1 MAMTPSTYLELRA
14 RRGPMQV
21 TSGLSDTE
29 ATRKVG
35 CLKREMQSV
44 MDWHDSGVL
53 GKEDRE
59 LLIQAMKSITEE
71 LVQVM
76 TTRRTEPI
84 GGMAFV

>member
-1 MAMTPSTYLELRA
+1 MTPSTYLELRA
-14 RRGPMQV
+14 SRAPMQV

-53 GKEDRE
+53 GEEDRK
-59 LLIQAMKSITEE
+59 LLIQAMQSITEE

-76 TTRRTEPI
+76 TTRPMKAI
-84 GGMAFV
+84 GGVAFV